1 MAKEKKIKPLPGTL
15 GELLAPK
22 LKKEETRAQP
32 VAPKAAPE
40 PMPEPEP
47 LPERPLSDEEA
58 FQQAI
63 EGIDQAQIYTGKY
76 GQEGDTWMPKTT
88 VEVTKEEVRQKQDER
103 YFERMIGQLQKRF
116 EDGKYYTPEN
126 FTVEDNLREAAMRRF
141 EKASKSGPIPSV
153 DLHDVT
159 VKDLFDVLHDFMVA
173 QQSKGFR
180 FVKVIHG
187 KGKNSKDGPVLRP
200 LVTQWIEGSARC
212 IGFFPE
218 VDTDEDFGVVV
229 VELRRPNP

>member
-1 MAKEKKIKPLPGTL
+1 MAKEKKIKPIPGTL

-22 LKKEETRAQP
+22 LKKE
-32 VAPKAAPE
+32 KAPE
-40 PMPEPEP
+40 PAVPKPSVPEPVFEP
-47 LPERPLSDEEA
+47 QLEPERPLTDEEA
-58 FQQAI
+58 FQQAV

-76 GQEGDTWMPKTT
+76 GQAGDTWMPKTT
-88 VEVTKEEVRQKQDER
+88 VEVTKEEVRQKQDQR

-126 FTVEDNLREAAMRRF
+126 FAVEDNLREAAMRRF
-141 EKASKSGPIPSV
+141 EKASRSGPVPSI

-159 VKDLFDVLHDFMVA
+159 VKDLFEVLHNFVLT
-173 QQSKGFR
+173 QQSQGSR
-180 FVKVIHG
+180 FVRVIHG

-218 VDTDEDFGVVV
+218 VDVDDDFGVVV